1 MNSFNKNKE
10 VVSICKNYYTIVNSE
25 VYKNDKIT
33 HNMIKLYKDYI
44 FNIENITVREREKMV
59 SIDNIMYK
67 FITDIKFK
75 KDICDKLSKLSVPSR
90 INNLVEY
97 SINKILEYFEDYKDT
112 MTRNIY
118 IPRWI

>member
-1 MNSFNKNKE
+1 MNSFNKNKS

-33 HNMIKLYKDYI
+33 QNMIKLYKDYI

-75 KDICDKLSKLSVPSR
+75 KDICDKLSKLSVSSR

-97 SINKILEYFEDYKDT
+97 TINKILEYFEDYKDT

>member
-25 VYKNDKIT
+25 VYKNDKIA

-59 SIDNIMYK
+59 SVDNIMYK

-97 SINKILEYFEDYKDT
+97 TINKILEYFEDYKDT

>member
-75 KDICDKLSKLSVPSR
+75 KDICDKLSKLSGPSR

-97 SINKILEYFEDYKDT
+97 TINKILEYFEDYKDT

>member
-44 FNIENITVREREKMV
+44 FNIENITIREREKMV
-59 SIDNIMYK
+59 SVDNIMYK

-97 SINKILEYFEDYKDT
+97 TINKILEYFEDYKDT

>member
-59 SIDNIMYK
+59 SVDNIMYK

-97 SINKILEYFEDYKDT
+97 TINKILEYFEDYKDT

>member
-33 HNMIKLYKDYI
+33 QNMIKLYKDYI

-59 SIDNIMYK
+59 FIDNIMYK

-97 SINKILEYFEDYKDT
+97 TINKILEYFEDYKDT

>member
-59 SIDNIMYK
+59 SIDNRMYK

-75 KDICDKLSKLSVPSR
+75 KDICDKLSKLRVPSR

-97 SINKILEYFEDYKDT
+97 TINKILEYFEDYKDT

>member
-33 HNMIKLYKDYI
+33 QNMIKLYKDYI

-59 SIDNIMYK
+59 SIDNIIYK

-97 SINKILEYFEDYKDT
+97 TINKILEYFEDYKDT

>member
-59 SIDNIMYK
+59 SVDNIMYK

-75 KDICDKLSKLSVPSR
+75 KDICDKLSKLRVPSR

-97 SINKILEYFEDYKDT
+97 TINKILEYFEDYKDT

>member
-44 FNIENITVREREKMV
+44 FNIENITIREREKMV

-97 SINKILEYFEDYKDT
+97 TINKILEYFEDYKDT

>member
-75 KDICDKLSKLSVPSR
+75 KDICDKLSKLRVPSR

-97 SINKILEYFEDYKDT
+97 TINKILEYFEDYKDT

>member
-33 HNMIKLYKDYI
+33 QNMIKLYKDYI

-97 SINKILEYFEDYKDT
+97 TINKILEYFEDYKDT

-118 IPRWI
+118 SPRWI

>member
-1 MNSFNKNKE
+1 MKSFNKNKE
-10 VVSICKNYYTIVNSE
+10 VVSICKNYYIIVNSE

-33 HNMIKLYKDYI
+33 QNMIKLYKDYI

-59 SIDNIMYK
+59 SIDIIMYK

-97 SINKILEYFEDYKDT
+97 TINKILEYFEDYKDT

>member
-44 FNIENITVREREKMV
+44 FNIENITVRERKKMV

-75 KDICDKLSKLSVPSR
+75 KDICDRLSKLSVPSR

-97 SINKILEYFEDYKDT
+97 TINKILEYFEDYKDT

>member
-1 MNSFNKNKE
+1 MNSFNKNKG

-33 HNMIKLYKDYI
+33 QNMIKLYKDYI

-97 SINKILEYFEDYKDT
+97 TINKILEYFEDYKDT

>member
-75 KDICDKLSKLSVPSR
+75 KDICDRLSKLSVPSR

-97 SINKILEYFEDYKDT
+97 TINKILEYFEDYKDT

>member
-75 KDICDKLSKLSVPSR
+75 KDICDKLSKLSVSSR

-97 SINKILEYFEDYKDT
+97 TINKILEYFEDYKDT

>member
-25 VYKNDKIT
+25 VYKNEKIT

-59 SIDNIMYK
+59 SIDNIMYR

-97 SINKILEYFEDYKDT
+97 TINKILEYFEDYKDT

>member
-75 KDICDKLSKLSVPSR
+75 KDICDKLSKLSVPYR

-97 SINKILEYFEDYKDT
+97 TINKILEYFEDYKDT

>member
-25 VYKNDKIT
+25 VYKDDKIT

-44 FNIENITVREREKMV
+44 FNIENITVREREKMI

-75 KDICDKLSKLSVPSR
+75 KDICDKLSKLTLPSK
-90 INNLVEY
+90 ISNLVEY
-97 SINKILEYFEDYKDT
+97 TINKILEYFEDYKDT

>member
-33 HNMIKLYKDYI
+33 QNMIKLYKDYI
-44 FNIENITVREREKMV
+44 FNIENITVREREKIV

-97 SINKILEYFEDYKDT
+97 TINKILEYFEDYKDT

>member
-90 INNLVEY
+90 MNNLVEY
-97 SINKILEYFEDYKDT
+97 TINKILEYFEDYKDT

>member
-33 HNMIKLYKDYI
+33 QNMIKLYKDYI

-75 KDICDKLSKLSVPSR
+75 KDICDNLSKLSVPSR

-97 SINKILEYFEDYKDT
+97 TINKILEYFEDYKDT

>member
-10 VVSICKNYYTIVNSE
+10 VVCICKNYYTIVNSE

-33 HNMIKLYKDYI
+33 QNMIKLYKDYI

-97 SINKILEYFEDYKDT
+97 TINKILEYFEDYKDT

>member
-67 FITDIKFK
+67 FITDIKIK
-75 KDICDKLSKLSVPSR
+75 KDICDKLSKLRVPSR

-97 SINKILEYFEDYKDT
+97 TINKILEYFEDYKDT

>member
-33 HNMIKLYKDYI
+33 QNMIKLYKDYI

-75 KDICDKLSKLSVPSR
+75 KDIYDKLSKLSVPSR

-97 SINKILEYFEDYKDT
+97 TINKILEYFEDYKDT

>member
-33 HNMIKLYKDYI
+33 QNMIKLYKDYI

-75 KDICDKLSKLSVPSR
+75 KDICDKLSKLRVPSR

-97 SINKILEYFEDYKDT
+97 TINKILEYFEDYKDT

>member
-44 FNIENITVREREKMV
+44 FNIENITVRERKKMV
-59 SIDNIMYK
+59 SVDNIMYK

-97 SINKILEYFEDYKDT
+97 TINKILEYFEDYKDT

>member
-44 FNIENITVREREKMV
+44 FNIENITIREREKMV

-75 KDICDKLSKLSVPSR
+75 KDICDKLSKLSIPSR

-97 SINKILEYFEDYKDT
+97 TINKILEYFEDYKDT

>member
-33 HNMIKLYKDYI
+33 QNMIKLYKDYI

-97 SINKILEYFEDYKDT
+97 TINKILEYFEDYKDT

-118 IPRWI
+118 MPRWI

>member
-33 HNMIKLYKDYI
+33 QNMIKLYKDYI
-44 FNIENITVREREKMV
+44 FNIEIITVREREKMV

-75 KDICDKLSKLSVPSR
+75 KDICDKLSKLSVSSR

-97 SINKILEYFEDYKDT
+97 TINKILEYFEDYKDT